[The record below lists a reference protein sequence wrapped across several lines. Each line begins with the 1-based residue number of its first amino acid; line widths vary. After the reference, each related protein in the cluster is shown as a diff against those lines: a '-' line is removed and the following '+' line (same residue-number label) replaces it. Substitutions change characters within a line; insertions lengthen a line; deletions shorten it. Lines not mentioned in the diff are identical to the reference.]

1 MRALAAVLALLATVA
16 FAQDTRPPGRVAL
29 VIGNGAYKDAPLP
42 NALHDAADMA
52 GALQASGFTVIRR
65 DNASLRD
72 MQLALREFGD
82 KLGRGSVG
90 LFYFAGHGVQV
101 RGRNYLVPVDAD
113 IAREDEVSFSALDL
127 AAVLEKMD
135 TARNPLN
142 LVILDACRNN
152 PFATR
157 FQLAAPGLAQIDAPA
172 GTLIAFATA
181 PGSVAADGAGRNGL
195 YTHHLLREMAR
206 PGAPIEEVFK
216 GVRAG
221 VRKDSAGKQVPWES
235 TSLEAGFAFRETPR
249 PVPKTV
255 APAAPAGRGA
265 TRAVPASLG
274 APPVFARGDSWKYRA
289 RNLLNGTQRS
299 FSLRVRDIKGDQVFY
314 DNGNVTDVV
323 GNAIKGRSADRATTY
338 TPASILY
345 AFPLQAGSGWNFK
358 FLQDSEGRLYDV
370 EGSIKVI
377 GEEEVEVPAGRMRAL
392 RIERVARWRERGK
405 ENAGVNTMTYWY
417 SSAAKRAV
425 AFDNRNA
432 STKGKVFVNER
443 VELEAYDV
451 R

>member
-1 MRALAAVLALLATVA
+1 MRALAAVLALLATFA
-16 FAQDTRPPGRVAL
+16 FAQDARPPGRVAL

-42 NALHDAADMA
+42 NAPNDAADMA

-82 KLGRGSVG
+82 RLGRGSVG

-181 PGSVAADGAGRNGL
+181 PGSVAADGSGRNGL

-221 VRKDSAGKQVPWES
+221 VRRDSAGKQVPWES
-235 TSLEAGFAFRETPR
+235 TSLEAGFAFREAPR
-249 PVPKTV
+249 PAPKTV
-255 APAAPAGRGA
+255 AAAAPAGRGA
-265 TRAVPASLG
+265 TRAAPASLG
-274 APPVFARGDSWKYRA
+274 APPVFARGDSWKYRP
-289 RNLLNGTQRS
+289 
-299 FSLRVRDIKGDQVFY
+299 
-314 DNGNVTDVV
+314 
-323 GNAIKGRSADRATTY
+323 TTY

-345 AFPLQAGSGWNFK
+345 AFPLQAGSGWNFS

-432 STKGKVFVNER
+432 SSRGKVFVNER